1 MRAQLQQLYTRC
13 FDDSEA
19 FVDYYFQQRYT
30 DDRTQYI
37 LRDSQPVAAL
47 QTLSY
52 PMLFG
57 GRLCATAYLSAV
69 CTHPDYRHQGLM
81 HDLLVQTHRA
91 LADRGVAAAWL
102 IPAKPWL
109 YDVYAKQQY
118 ATVFYQE
125 TELVSVEQL
134 ELTTKCRV
142 ELLKPEWTVKVFDF
156 FNDQLL
162 KKPYAILH
170 TEEDFKVVL
179 GALHLENGSVLV
191 VFTAEQISGVA
202 LVTSEGKI
210 LELLANSATERA
222 ALLREVGAR
231 YDLEVVTCLVEAVG
245 AAKKPF
251 GMLRVISAEKLL
263 KLYAATH
270 FDCSMTIH
278 LRDEELPENNGCYT
292 LSQGVCAK
300 SEVTPE
306 TTAWTMQQ
314 LATFL
319 FENSTPHVSLMLDD

>member
-19 FVDYYFQQRYT
+19 FVDYYFQHRYT

-125 TELVSVEQL
+125 TELVSVDQL
-134 ELTTKCRV
+134 ESGTDCRV
-142 ELLKPEWTVKVFDF
+142 ELLKPEWTVEVFNF
-156 FNDQLL
+156 FNEQLL
-162 KKPYAILH
+162 KKPYAVLH
-170 TEEDFKVVL
+170 TEEDFNVVL
-179 GALHLENGSVLV
+179 GALQLERGSVLV
-191 VFTAEQISGVA
+191 AFIVEQISGVA

-210 LELLANSATERA
+210 LELLANSASERA

-231 YDLEVVTCLVEAVG
+231 YGLHTVTCFVEAVS

-251 GMLRVISAEKLL
+251 GMLRVISAEKFL
-263 KLYAATH
+263 KLYAAAH
-270 FDCSMTIH
+270 FDCSMTLH
-278 LRDEELPENNGCYT
+278 LRDEELPNNDGCYT
-292 LSQGVCAK
+292 LSQGVCTK
-300 SEVTPE
+300 SEIIPE
-306 TTAWTMQQ
+306 SNVWTIKQ
-314 LATFL
+314 LSSFL
-319 FENSTPHVSLMLDD
+319 FENDYSHVSLMLDD

>member
-1 MRAQLQQLYTRC
+1 MRAQLQQLYRHC

-37 LRDSQPVAAL
+37 LRDEQPVAAL

-52 PMLFG
+52 PMLFA

-81 HDLLVQTHRA
+81 RDLLAQTHQT
-91 LADRGVAAAWL
+91 LAARGVAAAWL

-125 TELVSVEQL
+125 TELISVGQSESETHCKVDTLTPEL
-134 ELTTKCRV
+134 ESA
-142 ELLKPEWTVKVFDF
+142 VFDF
-156 FNDQLL
+156 FNEQLL

-179 GALHLENGSVLV
+179 GALPLEHGQVLV
-191 VFTAEQISGVA
+191 AFTENHLSGVA
-202 LVTSEGKI
+202 FVTSEGKI
-210 LELLANSATERA
+210 LELLSESPAERV
-222 ALLREVGAR
+222 ALLREVGLR
-231 YDLEVVTCLVEAVG
+231 YRLQTVTCVVEPVS

-270 FDCSMTIH
+270 FDCSMTIN
-278 LRDEELPENNGCYT
+278 LLDEELPENNGCYK
-292 LSQGVCAK
+292 LSQGMCVK
-300 SEVTPE
+300 SEVTQEMPV
-306 TTAWTMQQ
+306 WTIQQ
-314 LATFL
+314 LTAFL
-319 FENSTPHVSLMLDD
+319 FENAQPHVSLMLDD

>member
-1 MRAQLQQLYTRC
+1 MRAQLQQLYRLC

-30 DDRTQYI
+30 EDRTQYI
-37 LRDSQPVAAL
+37 MRDSQPVAAL
-47 QTLSY
+47 QMLSY

-69 CTHPDYRHQGLM
+69 CTHPDYRQQGLM
-81 HDLLVQTHRA
+81 HDLLVQTHQS
-91 LADRGVAAAWL
+91 LAARGVAAAWL

-134 ELTTKCRV
+134 EVTTDCRV
-142 ELLKPEWTVKVFDF
+142 ESFKPEWTVKVFDF

-162 KKPYAILH
+162 KKPYAIVH

-179 GALHLENGSVLV
+179 GALQLEHGSVLV
-191 VFTAEQISGVA
+191 AFTAEQISGVA
-202 LVTSEGKI
+202 LVTSEGKM

-222 ALLREVGAR
+222 ALLREVGLR
-231 YDLEVVTCLVEAVG
+231 YGLQTVTCLVESVS

-263 KLYAATH
+263 KLYAAMH
-270 FDCSMTIH
+270 FDCSMTIN

-300 SEVTPE
+300 SEVTSG
-306 TTAWTMQQ
+306 TVIWTIQQ

-319 FENSTPHVSLMLDD
+319 FENTTPHVSLMLDD

>member
-1 MRAQLQQLYTRC
+1 MRAQLQQLYRRC

-19 FVDYYFQQRYT
+19 FVDYYFQYRYT
-30 DDRTQYI
+30 DERTQY
-37 LRDSQPVAAL
+37 LARDEQPVAAL
-47 QTLSY
+47 QLLSY
-52 PMLFG
+52 PMIFG

-81 HDLLVQTHRA
+81 RDLLARTHQT
-91 LADRGVAAAWL
+91 LAARGVAAAWL

-125 TELVSVEQL
+125 TELISVDQSESETHYKVETLTPEL
-134 ELTTKCRV
+134 ESAA
-142 ELLKPEWTVKVFDF
+142 FDF
-156 FNDQLL
+156 FNEQLL
-162 KKPYAILH
+162 KKPYAVLH

-179 GALHLENGSVLV
+179 GALQLEQGHVLV
-191 VFTAEQISGVA
+191 AFTDNRISGVA
-202 LVTSEGKI
+202 LATSEGKI
-210 LELLANSATERA
+210 LELLSDSAAARG
-222 ALLREVGAR
+222 ALLREVGLR
-231 YDLEVVTCLVEAVG
+231 YGLQTVMCVVEPVS

-306 TTAWTMQQ
+306 TAVWTIQQ
-314 LATFL
+314 LAAFL
-319 FENSTPHVSLMLDD
+319 FENAQPHVSLMLDE